1 MTKRNKFNLK
11 QIIKKLPKIILKFF
25 LWFIFLST
33 LLVLLLKWINPP
45 TSSIMIQRKIEA
57 LVLWKERQ
65 MIAYE
70 WFSYDDIS
78 KQMALAVIAAE
89 DQNFP
94 FHFGFDF
101 EQIEKALE
109 QHERGRRLRGAST
122 ITQQV
127 AKNLFLWEGRSFIRK
142 GFEAYFTVLIELLW
156 SKERILEVY
165 LNIIETGDMIFGVG
179 AASQIYFKR
188 LPAKLTRSQA
198 ALLTATIPNPKRFS
212 AKRPSGYIIRR
223 QSWILG
229 QMSSLGGTS
238 YLQNL

>member
-1 MTKRNKFNLK
+1 MSKKRKSSLK
-11 QIIKKLPKIILKFF
+11 QTIKKLSKIILK
-25 LWFIFLST
+25 IFLGFI
-33 LLVLLLKWINPP
+33 LLSIFTVLLLKWLNPL

-57 LVLWKERQ
+57 IVLWNERQ

-70 WFSYDDIS
+70 WVSYDDIS

-94 FHFGFDF
+94 FHFGLDF
-101 EQIEKALE
+101 EQIEKAIE
-109 QHERGRRLRGAST
+109 QSNRGRKLRGAST

-142 GFEAYFTVLIELLW
+142 GLEAYFAVLIELLW

-165 LNIIETGDMIFGVG
+165 LNIIEMGDMIFGVG
-179 AASQIYFKR
+179 AASQFYYKKH
-188 LPAKLTRSQA
+188 PGKLTRNQA
-198 ALLTATIPNPKRFS
+198 AILAATIPNPIRYS
-212 AKRPSGYIIRR
+212 AKRPSGYILRR

-229 QMSSLGGTS
+229 QMNSLGGVE
-238 YLQNL
+238 YLKNL

>member
-1 MTKRNKFNLK
+1 MTKRKKFNLK

-25 LWFIFLST
+25 LGFIFISIFS
-33 LLVLLLKWINPP
+33 VLLLKWLNPP
-45 TSSIMIQRKIEA
+45 TTSIMIQRKVEA
-57 LVLWKERQ
+57 LISWNDRQ

-78 KQMALAVIAAE
+78 KQMAIAVIAAE

-101 EQIEKALE
+101 EQIEKAIE
-109 QHERGRRLRGAST
+109 QSNRGRKLRGAST

-165 LNIIETGDMIFGVG
+165 LNVIETGDMIFGVG
-179 AASQIYFKR
+179 AASQIYFKK

-198 ALLTATIPNPKRFS
+198 ALITATIPNPKRFS
-212 AKRPSGYIIRR
+212 AKRPSGYILRR

-238 YLQNL
+238 YLKNL